1 MNVHELRTLSGVTYS
16 HVQILRQTRSTIR
29 LCIVTIVVFFS
40 VRKHVLNLQYLP
52 TIPTCCRVS
61 YVRYLLFSPSRRIV
75 HDTPNH
81 RGRATITLTLPLER
95 FRSTMTT
102 TTTSM
107 GEAASVSPRNRHH
120 RRSTVIRRFSFP
132 ALAVLCIIYSNVY
145 ANYLLDNCAILI
157 PSTQQRRH
165 GYDDAASVSRST
177 GSKGDEN
184 LASLLRPGM
193 MDASNY
199 DDYDAGNVDN
209 SNNNG
214 NSNGTD
220 PAILVVYAGPST
232 PKSHRFTELYIKNFE
247 FFLNNGVDCN
257 MRQDTVIVVGREYYV
272 TYLPWIRR
280 LNREC
285 RRRNTMAM
293 MGRRRRRNYW
303 KDEENIRKDRVTLVT
318 RRAVCYDMEA
328 AYLTLYG
335 GVPGLMDV
343 SNYDYFFHIN
353 CGVTGPAPASIERPS
368 PWTSHFIK
376 YLDERVK
383 MTGLSMNCKF
393 VDGIHMQSMMYAVD
407 RIGLNLI
414 LKSGAI
420 FDCLEKPHDE
430 ADVNYFVDN
439 YEKLLSRTI
448 LDAGYALRPLIGGDD
463 IIVTSS
469 NMRDC
474 VPCEFYNL
482 EENRVNG
489 IIVNVTSLTPGCDV
503 REQFKDPWMESRYE
517 IRL

>member
-1 MNVHELRTLSGVTYS
+1 M
-16 HVQILRQTRSTIR
+16 
-29 LCIVTIVVFFS
+29 
-40 VRKHVLNLQYLP
+40 
-52 TIPTCCRVS
+52 
-61 YVRYLLFSPSRRIV
+61 
-75 HDTPNH
+75 
-81 RGRATITLTLPLER
+81 
-95 FRSTMTT
+95 TM

-107 GEAASVSPRNRHH
+107 GEAAAGVWPRNRH
-120 RRSTVIRRFSFP
+120 RNRSTAIRRFSFP
-132 ALAVLCIIYSNVY
+132 ALAVLYIIYSNVY

-157 PSTQQRRH
+157 SSSQQPQRRGH
-165 GYDDAASVSRST
+165 DDAASVSRPIT
-177 GSKGDEN
+177 SKDDATS
-184 LASLLRPGM
+184 LASMLRPGT
-193 MDASNY
+193 MDDSNRY
-199 DDYDAGNVDN
+199 SDSDAGSGNIH
-209 SNNNG
+209 G
-214 NSNGTD
+214 NSDGSSNRTD

-247 FFLNNGVDCN
+247 FFLNNGVDCSV
-257 MRQDTVIVVGREYYV
+257 RQDTVIVVGREYYV

-285 RRRNTMAM
+285 RRRNVVAM
-293 MGRRRRRNYW
+293 MGKRKRRRKNYW
-303 KDEENIRKDRVTLVT
+303 KDEENIRKDRVTLVS

-335 GVPGLMDV
+335 GVPGLMDP

-353 CGVTGPAPASIERPS
+353 CGVTGPAPASVVRPS

-376 YLDERVK
+376 YLDDRVK
-383 MTGLSMNCKF
+383 MTGLSMNCKL

-420 FDCLEKPHDE
+420 FDCLERPHEE

-439 YEKLLSRTI
+439 YERVLSRTI

-463 IIVTSS
+463 IVVTSS

-482 EENRVNG
+482 EDNRVDG
-489 IIVNVTSLTPGCDV
+489 AIVNVTSLTPGCDV
-503 REQFKDPWMESRYE
+503 RLQFKDPWMESRYE
-517 IRL
+517 KH